1 MTKTTNQLIVEI
13 VGIMNAPFGIVS
25 KDPQVI
31 AELICG
37 PRQQDE
43 HMKAWRFECY
53 RTGNFHYSPRYSS
66 RIVYGIRDYVA

>member
-1 MTKTTNQLIVEI
+1 MSILIQ
-13 VGIMNAPFGIVS
+13 S
-25 KDPQVI
+25 KDPQDIIGLFV
-31 AELICG
+31 G

-53 RTGNFHYSPRYSS
+53 RTGNFHYSPRYSN